1 MMVFRPKYL
10 AVLVAVLLVLAL
22 AAATALLAW
31 PRAATQ
37 ALATHLL
44 DRRVQI
50 DDLSLGLGDPVTL
63 HLRGLRIAN
72 MPGGSDADMI
82 AIEAVDAAL
91 DRALLLQGKLVYE
104 SLQVTRPRIVLER
117 DASGRGNWEFGS
129 GGDGSGVSTSDSR
142 LVLVPKTRAQ
152 FPSLLNFRLT
162 GGELRFRT
170 SSGKWLRLPLDDL
183 TIQATD
189 EDAPVSLVLDGGY
202 NDTDA
207 QLTASTASFN
217 AFRDADKPFDA
228 GFSIVA
234 PGVKLDFKGV
244 LHNPLDFE
252 GVEGRLA
259 LEARRLDDLIGI
271 FDTPPGIAAPLKL
284 AGGFTR
290 HGDAWRLEDTRG
302 DFGGNVFT
310 GRIALDEGARG
321 QSDDLQ
327 FRLDFDSL
335 DLPTVLPRSESKQG
349 NGDWRQTS
357 LRPDTA
363 QDAAHVDLQISAD
376 VLHYHAHSLRQVA
389 AAVEISPGH
398 IRLHDATANLGTPQ
412 QAGHLRLN
420 GDLRAT
426 DNAID
431 STGASLTASLQ
442 LDRAEAGTVLQALGL
457 RDGAAQIAGAV
468 EARATL
474 DMRGAQ
480 LGDALRTLQG
490 HAVIAMQ
497 QGRIARSLVE
507 AASTDLRVLF
517 RDRGDSTALRCLL
530 AVAEMKTGMM
540 LLGPLTLRSADG
552 TIRGGGAIDLAR
564 QHLDLVLR
572 SDPKTT
578 GFLAL
583 DIPLHLSGPL
593 GDISAR
599 PDRQARLPDLTAPA
613 LPPAQAVLA
622 RANPCFQ

>member
-1 MMVFRPKYL
+1 MVFRLRYL
-10 AVLVAVLLVLAL
+10 ALPVAALLLLAV
-22 AAATALLAW
+22 AAAAALLTW
-31 PRAATQ
+31 PRAAAET
-37 ALATHLL
+37 LAGHFL

-50 DDLSLGLGDPVTL
+50 AELSLRPGDPVTVT
-63 HLRGLRIAN
+63 LRGLEIAN
-72 MPGGSDADMI
+72 MPGGSSAALV
-82 AIEAVDAAL
+82 AIEAIEAEL
-91 DRALLLQGKLVYE
+91 DLTALLQGKLVYE
-104 SLQVTRPRIVLER
+104 RLQVTRPRIALER
-117 DASGRGNWEFGS
+117 DAQGRGNWEFGS
-129 GGDGSGVSTSDSR
+129 SSSGDGASTSANR
-142 LVLVPKTRAQ
+142 LVLVPKTRMQ

-162 GGELRFRT
+162 GGELRFLT

-183 TIQATD
+183 TIQAAD
-189 EDAPVSLVLDGGY
+189 EDAPVSLILDGGY

-217 AFRDADKPFDA
+217 AFRDAAKPFDA
-228 GFSIVA
+228 GFSIAA

-244 LHNPLDFE
+244 LRDPLDFE

-259 LEARRLDDLIGI
+259 LEARQLDDLIRI
-271 FDTPPGIAAPLKL
+271 FDTPTGIVAPLKL
-284 AGGFTR
+284 SGGFTR
-290 HGDAWRLEDTRG
+290 NGDAWRLEDARG
-302 DFGGNVFT
+302 DIGGNVFT
-310 GRIALDEGARG
+310 GRIALDEGGRG
-321 QSDDLQ
+321 ESDDLQ

-335 DLPTVLPRSESKQG
+335 DLPGVLPPGR
-349 NGDWRQTS
+349 GDWRQTS

-363 QDAAHVDLQISAD
+363 KDAAHVDLQVSAD
-376 VLHYHAHSLRQVA
+376 VLRYHAYSLRQAA
-389 AAVEISPGH
+389 AAVEIAPGH
-398 IRLHDATANLGTPQ
+398 IRLHGASANLGTPQ

-426 DNAID
+426 DNDNAQ
-431 STGASLTASLQ
+431 LTASLQ
-442 LDRAEAGTVLQALGL
+442 LDRAEAGTLLQALGL

-468 EARATL
+468 EARATFDL
-474 DMRGAQ
+474 RGAR
-480 LGDALRTLQG
+480 LGDALTTMRG

-507 AASTDLRVLF
+507 AASADLRILF

-530 AVAEMKTGMM
+530 AVAEMRNGMM

-552 TIRGGGAIDLAR
+552 TIRGGGAIDLGR

-583 DIPLHLSGPL
+583 DIPLHLTGPL
-593 GDISAR
+593 GDIAAK
-599 PDRQARLPDLTAPA
+599 PDRQARLPDAAMPA

-622 RANPCFQ
+622 RANPCHS

>member
-1 MMVFRPKYL
+1 MMTFRLKHI
-10 AVLVAVLLVLAL
+10 AALVAVLLVLAL
-22 AAATALLAW
+22 AAAAALLAW
-31 PRAATQ
+31 PRAAVQ
-37 ALATHLL
+37 ALASHLL
-44 DRRVQI
+44 DRDVHVAE
-50 DDLSLGLGDPVTL
+50 LSITLGDPVTL
-63 HLRGLRIAN
+63 QLRGLRIAN
-72 MPGGSDADMI
+72 MAGGSDADMI

-91 DRALLLQGKLVYE
+91 DRAALLRGQLVYE
-104 SLQVTRPRIVLER
+104 SLQVTRPRIALER

-129 GGDGSGVSTSDSR
+129 GGTEDAPPSDSR

-152 FPSLLNFRLT
+152 FPSLLNVRLT

-217 AFRDADKPFDA
+217 AFRDTSKPFDA
-228 GFSIVA
+228 GFSIA
-234 PGVKLDFKGV
+234 TPGVKLDFKGV

-284 AGGFTR
+284 AGGFSR
-290 HGDAWRLEDTRG
+290 NGDAWRLEDARG

-310 GRIALDEGARG
+310 GRIALDEGGRG
-321 QSDDLQ
+321 EADDLQ
-327 FRLDFDSL
+327 FRLDFDTL
-335 DLPTVLPRSESKQG
+335 DLPTVLPQSDSQQG
-349 NGDWRQTS
+349 SGDWRQTS

-363 QDAAHVDLQISAD
+363 QDAAHIDLRISAD
-376 VLHYHAHSLRQVA
+376 ALHYHAHSLRQVA
-389 AAVEISPGH
+389 ATIEIAPGH
-398 IRLHDATANLGTPQ
+398 IRLQDATANLGTPQ

-426 DNAID
+426 GNAID
-431 STGASLTASLQ
+431 STGASVTAQLQ
-442 LDRAEAGTVLQALGL
+442 LERAEAGTVLQALGL

-474 DMRGAQ
+474 DMRGAV

-507 AASTDLRVLF
+507 AASADLRALF

-530 AVAEMKTGMM
+530 AVAEIKAGMM
-540 LLGPLTLRSADG
+540 LLGPLTLRSQDG
-552 TIRGGGAIDLAR
+552 TIRGGGAIDLGR

-593 GDISAR
+593 GDVSAK
-599 PDRQARLPDLTAPA
+599 PDRQARLPDPVAPA

>member
-1 MMVFRPKYL
+1 MVFRLKYL
-10 AVLVAVLLVLAL
+10 AVPVAALLVLVV
-22 AAATALLAW
+22 AAIAALLAW
-31 PRAATQ
+31 PRATVQ
-37 ALATHLL
+37 ALATHALE
-44 DRRVQI
+44 RPVQI
-50 DDLSLGLGDPVTL
+50 AELSVGVGDPVTIT
-63 HLRGLRIAN
+63 LRGLQIAN
-72 MPGGSDADMI
+72 MPDGSSADMI
-82 AIEAVDAAL
+82 SIAEVDAAL
-91 DRALLLQGKLVYE
+91 DLGALLQGKLVYD
-104 SLQVTRPRIVLER
+104 SLQVTRPRISLER
-117 DASGRGNWEFGS
+117 DATGRGNWEFGS
-129 GGDGSGVSTSDSR
+129 TDGGQDASTSDSR
-142 LVLVPKTRAQ
+142 LVLVPKNRRQ

-170 SSGKWLRLPLDDL
+170 SSGQWLRLPLDDL

-207 QLTASTASFN
+207 QLTATTASFN
-217 AFRDADKPFDA
+217 AFRDAATPFDA
-228 GFSIVA
+228 GFSIA
-234 PGVKLDFKGV
+234 TPGARLDFKGI

-259 LEARRLDDLIGI
+259 LEARRLDDLIGM
-271 FDTPPGIAAPLKL
+271 FDAPTGIVAPLKL

-290 HGDAWRLEDTRG
+290 SGDAWRLEDARG
-302 DFGGNVFT
+302 DLGDNAFT
-310 GRIALDEGARG
+310 GRLALDEGGRG
-321 QSDDLQ
+321 EADDLQ
-327 FRLDFDSL
+327 LRLDFDRL
-335 DLPTVLPRSESKQG
+335 DLPGVLPQG
-349 NGDWRQTS
+349 SGDWRSTK

-363 QDAAHVDLQISAD
+363 PDAARLDLRISAD
-376 VLHYHAHSLRQVA
+376 ALHYHDHSLRQVA
-389 AAVEISPGH
+389 VAVDVAPGL
-398 IRLHDATANLGTPQ
+398 IRLQDATANLGTPQ

-420 GDLRAT
+420 GELRAM
-426 DNAID
+426 DDD
-431 STGASLTASLQ
+431 SAQLTASLQ
-442 LDRAEAGTVLQALGL
+442 LERAEAGTVLQALGL

-480 LGDALRTLQG
+480 LGEALKNLQG
-490 HAVIAMQ
+490 HAVIALQ

-507 AASTDLRVLF
+507 AASTDLRILF

-530 AVAEMKTGMM
+530 AMAEMKHGMM
-540 LLGPLTLRSADG
+540 LLGPLILRSDG
-552 TIRGGGAIDLAR
+552 GTVRGGGALDLVR

-593 GDISAR
+593 GNIAAKPNR
-599 PDRQARLPDLTAPA
+599 RARLPDQTVPA

-622 RANPCFQ
+622 RANPCHP

>member
-1 MMVFRPKYL
+1 MMVFRLKHI
-10 AVLVAVLLVLAL
+10 AALVAVLLVLAL
-22 AAATALLAW
+22 AAAAALLVW

-37 ALATHLL
+37 ALASHLL
-44 DRRVQI
+44 ERDVHI
-50 DDLSLGLGDPVTL
+50 AELSITLGDPVTL
-63 HLRGLRIAN
+63 HLRGLQIAN
-72 MPGGSDADMI
+72 MPGGSDAEMI
-82 AIEAVDAAL
+82 TIEAVDAAL
-91 DRALLLQGKLVYE
+91 DRAALLRGQLVYE
-104 SLQVTRPRIVLER
+104 SLQVTRPRIALER

-129 GGDGSGVSTSDSR
+129 GDDGGGAPTSDSR

-228 GFSIVA
+228 GFSIAA

-244 LHNPLDFE
+244 LHDPLDFE

-290 HGDAWRLEDTRG
+290 NGDAWRLEDTRG

-310 GRIALDEGARG
+310 GRIALDEGGRG
-321 QSDDLQ
+321 EADDLEL
-327 FRLDFDSL
+327 RLDFDSL
-335 DLPTVLPRSESKQG
+335 DLPTVLPQSASQQG
-349 NGDWRQTS
+349 SGDWRQTS
-357 LRPDTA
+357 LRPETA
-363 QDAAHVDLQISAD
+363 QDAAHIDLQISAD
-376 VLHYHAHSLRQVA
+376 VLHYHTHSLRQVA

-398 IRLHDATANLGTPQ
+398 IRLHGATANLGTPQ

-426 DNAID
+426 DAD
-431 STGASLTASLQ
+431 SASLTASLQ

-480 LGDALRTLQG
+480 LGDALKTLQG

-507 AASTDLRVLF
+507 AASADLRVLF

-540 LLGPLTLRSADG
+540 LLGPLTLRSDGG

>member
-1 MMVFRPKYL
+1 MMTFRLKHIAAL
-10 AVLVAVLLVLAL
+10 AAILLVLAL
-22 AAATALLAW
+22 AAAAALLGW

-37 ALATHLL
+37 ALASHLL
-44 DRRVQI
+44 ERDVHI
-50 DDLSLGLGDPVTL
+50 AELSVTLGDPVTL
-63 HLRGLRIAN
+63 HLGGLRIAN
-72 MPGGSDADMI
+72 MPGGSSADMI

-91 DRALLLQGKLVYE
+91 DRAALLRGQLIYE
-104 SLQVTRPRIVLER
+104 SLQVTRPRIALER

-129 GGDGSGVSTSDSR
+129 GGDGRGASTSDSR
-142 LVLVPKTRAQ
+142 LVLVPKNRMQ

-217 AFRDADKPFDA
+217 TFRDASKPFDA
-228 GFSIVA
+228 GFSIA
-234 PGVKLDFKGV
+234 TPGVKLDFKGV
-244 LHNPLDFE
+244 LHDPLDFE

-271 FDTPPGIAAPLKL
+271 FDAPPGIAAPLKL

-290 HGDAWRLEDTRG
+290 NGDAWRLEDTRG

-310 GRIALDEGARG
+310 GRIALDEGGRG
-321 QSDDLQ
+321 EADDLQ

-335 DLPTVLPRSESKQG
+335 DLPTVLPQG
-349 NGDWRQTS
+349 SGDWRQTG

-363 QDAAHVDLQISAD
+363 RDAAHIDLQISAD

-389 AAVEISPGH
+389 AAIEISPGH
-398 IRLHDATANLGTPQ
+398 IRLHGATANLGTPQ

-426 DNAID
+426 DTD
-431 STGASLTASLQ
+431 SARLAASLQ

-457 RDGAAQIAGAV
+457 RDGAAQLAGAV

-480 LGDALRTLQG
+480 LGDALKTLQG

-507 AASTDLRVLF
+507 AASADLRVLF

-530 AVAEMKTGMM
+530 AVAEMKAGMM

-552 TIRGGGAIDLAR
+552 TIRGGGAIDLVR

-613 LPPAQAVLA
+613 LPPAQTVLA

>member
-1 MMVFRPKYL
+1 MMVFRLKHI
-10 AVLVAVLLVLAL
+10 AALVAALLVLAL
-22 AAATALLAW
+22 AAAAALLAW
-31 PRAATQ
+31 PRAVTQ

-50 DDLSLGLGDPVTL
+50 AELSLGLGDPVTL

-82 AIEAVDAAL
+82 SIEAVDAAL
-91 DRALLLQGKLVYE
+91 DRTALLRGQLVYE
-104 SLQVTRPRIVLER
+104 SLQVTRPRIALER
-117 DASGRGNWEFGS
+117 DASGKGNWDFGS
-129 GGDGSGVSTSDSR
+129 GGDGSGASTSDSR

-217 AFRDADKPFDA
+217 AFRNAAKPFDA
-228 GFSIVA
+228 GFSIAA

-244 LHNPLDFE
+244 LHDPLDFE

-259 LEARRLDDLIGI
+259 LEARRLDDLIGM

-290 HGDAWRLEDTRG
+290 NGDAWRLEDTRG

-310 GRIALDEGARG
+310 GRIALDEGAR
-321 QSDDLQ
+321 SEADDLQ
-327 FRLDFDSL
+327 FRLDFDRL
-335 DLPTVLPRSESKQG
+335 DLPGLLPQG
-349 NGDWRQTS
+349 SGDWRQTS

-363 QDAAHVDLQISAD
+363 QDAAHIDLQISAD
-376 VLHYHAHSLRQVA
+376 ALHYHAHSLRQVA

-398 IRLHDATANLGTPQ
+398 IRLHGATANLGTPQ
-412 QAGHLRLN
+412 QAGHLRLS
-420 GDLRAT
+420 GDLHAT
-426 DNAID
+426 DND
-431 STGASLTASLQ
+431 SASLTASLQ

-474 DMRGAQ
+474 DMRGAR

-490 HAVIAMQ
+490 HAVIGMQ

-507 AASTDLRVLF
+507 AASADLRALF

-540 LLGPLTLRSADG
+540 LLGPLTLRSAEG

-593 GDISAR
+593 GDISAK
-599 PDRQARLPDLTAPA
+599 PDRQARLPDQTAPA

>member
-1 MMVFRPKYL
+1 MMTFRLKHI
-10 AVLVAVLLVLAL
+10 AALVAVLLVLAL
-22 AAATALLAW
+22 TAAAALLAW
-31 PRAATQ
+31 PRAAVR
-37 ALATHLL
+37 ALASHLL
-44 DRRVQI
+44 ERDVHI
-50 DDLSLGLGDPVTL
+50 AELSITLGDPVTL
-63 HLRGLRIAN
+63 YLRGLRIAN
-72 MPGGSDADMI
+72 MPGGGDADMI

-91 DRALLLQGKLVYE
+91 DRAALLRGQLVYE
-104 SLQVTRPRIVLER
+104 SLQVTRPRIALER
-117 DASGRGNWEFGS
+117 DASGRGNWDFGS
-129 GGDGSGVSTSDSR
+129 GGEGSGAPMSDSR

-170 SSGKWLRLPLDDL
+170 SSGRWLRLPLDDL

-189 EDAPVSLVLDGGY
+189 EDAPVSVVLDGGY

-217 AFRDADKPFDA
+217 AFRDTSKPFDA
-228 GFSIVA
+228 GFSIA
-234 PGVKLDFKGV
+234 TPGVKLDFKGV

-271 FDTPPGIAAPLKL
+271 FDTPPGLAAPLKL
-284 AGGFTR
+284 AGGFSR
-290 HGDAWRLEDTRG
+290 NGDAWRLEDTRG

-310 GRIALDEGARG
+310 GRIALDEGGRG
-321 QSDDLQ
+321 EADDLQ
-327 FRLDFDSL
+327 FRLDFDTL

-349 NGDWRQTS
+349 SGDWRQTS

-363 QDAAHVDLQISAD
+363 QDAAHIDLQISAET
-376 VLHYHAHSLRQVA
+376 LHYHAHSLRQA
-389 AAVEISPGH
+389 AAAIEIAPGH
-398 IRLHDATANLGTPQ
+398 IRLQGATANLGTPQ

-420 GDLRAT
+420 GELRAA
-426 DNAID
+426 DDD
-431 STGASLTASLQ
+431 SAQLTASLQ

-457 RDGAAQIAGAV
+457 RDGTAQIAGAV
-468 EARATL
+468 EARATF
-474 DMRGAQ
+474 DMRGAR
-480 LGDALRTLQG
+480 LGDAVKTLEG

-507 AASTDLRVLF
+507 AASADLRALF

-530 AVAEMKTGMM
+530 AVAKMKTGMM
-540 LLGPLTLRSADG
+540 LLGPLTLRSQDG
-552 TIRGGGAIDLAR
+552 TIRGGGAIDLGR

-622 RANPCFQ
+622 RANPCSQ